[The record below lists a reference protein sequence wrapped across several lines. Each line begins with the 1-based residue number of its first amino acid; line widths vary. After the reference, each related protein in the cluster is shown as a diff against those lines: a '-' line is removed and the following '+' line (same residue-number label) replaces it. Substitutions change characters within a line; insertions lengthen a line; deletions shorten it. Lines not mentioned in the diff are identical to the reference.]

1 MGFFASLFRA
11 GPAAHD
17 DFWYRPAGGGASLT
31 GLRVDPESAMK
42 LSAVWA
48 CVRVISES
56 IATLPLMV
64 YRRVGDAKQPDAQHP
79 LFDVLHDQPN
89 ATQTAL
95 EWRQQMTVHA
105 LLRGNAYSKIM
116 PGVRGS
122 VDQLVTLHPDHVTE
136 PARPGGPYLYRVAS
150 GPPEEVPADRMF
162 VLRGLTLDGSRAVS
176 VIEYARESMGIGMA
190 AEQYA
195 GRVFS
200 QDGRPRG
207 TLEHPGKLSKDAADR
222 LKETWQ
228 EAYAGLS
235 NAHRVAVLQEGM
247 KFNAISVT
255 PDDAQM
261 LATREFSIEDVARW
275 FGVPPHMIG
284 STAKVTSWGTGIEQL
299 STGFVVFTLLP
310 WLRRWE
316 QAIRRDLIGNKALY
330 FAEHSVDGLVRGDI
344 KTRYESYSIGRQNGW
359 LSAND
364 IRRLENMNPISNGDI
379 YLQPLNMVPAGQQ
392 SNNGVAGSDGPDW
405 HARLAELAGERTN
418 GHADH

>member
-17 DFWYRPAGGGASLT
+17 DFWYRPAGGGTSLT
-31 GLRVDPESAMK
+31 GVRVDANTALK

-48 CVRVISES
+48 CVRIISES
-56 IATLPLMV
+56 VASLPLPI
-64 YRRVGDAKQPDAQHP
+64 YRVRPDGGKERAPYHALYEALQY
-79 LFDVLHDQPN
+79 QPN
-89 ATQTAL
+89 DWQTAQA
-95 EWRQQMTVHA
+95 WRQQMTVHA
-105 LLRGNAYSKIM
+105 LLRGAGFSRLVAGPRGPSTRMEPLNPDWLTIPATLDKPYIYRA
-116 PGVRGS
+116 PGQPVES
-122 VDQLVTLHPDHVTE
+122 IHH
-136 PARPGGPYLYRVAS
+136 
-150 GPPEEVPADRMF
+150 DRMF
-162 VLRGLTLDGSRAVS
+162 RVDGLSLDGVQPCS

-261 LATREFSIEDVARW
+261 LATREFSVEDVCRW
-275 FGVPPHMIG
+275 FGVPPHMVG
-284 STAKVTSWGTGIEQL
+284 STAKVTSWGSGIEQL
-299 STGFVVFTLLP
+299 SIGFVTYTLLP
-310 WLRRWE
+310 WLKRWE
-316 QAIRRDLIGNKALY
+316 QSIRRDLIFKREEF
-330 FAEHSVDGLVRGDI
+330 FAEHVIDGLLRGDQES
-344 KTRYESYSIGRQNGW
+344 RYRAYMTGRTGKW

-364 IRRLENMNPISNGDI
+364 VRRSENMNPIPGGDV
-379 YLQPLNMVPAGQQ
+379 YENPAITVAPQQ
-392 SNNGVAGSDGPDW
+392 TGAALDGPDW
-405 HARLAELAGERTN
+405 HARLADLAGERTN